1 MYETPQRV
9 AATMLAATRF
19 NCGADRLMR
28 LPDNPAHAF
37 LPYPAAPVAHAAK
50 GPLAGLSFAVKDLF
64 DVAGYPTGGGNPL
77 LLALSG
83 IKTTTAPTVQR
94 LLDAGARFVGKTH
107 TDELAFS
114 MNGRNA
120 HFGTPVNGGAPDRIP
135 GGSSSGSA
143 AAVSNRLCDFALGSD
158 TGGSVRAPAS
168 HCGLFG
174 VRPTHGRISLDRCLD
189 LAPSFDTCGFFAR
202 DSRTFTRVAD
212 VLLGADAA
220 QLPQRVRLL
229 RPEDVWGLLDREVA
243 AALAPAL
250 ARVETAAGA
259 ARRCDAALD
268 SFDKMYWSFRHL
280 QGREAWTADGPFIE
294 RFAPPLGPGVAERF
308 AWSKEVTDAQ
318 VDAATRFR
326 ETYRKHLA
334 ELLGDDGVLVMP
346 TMPDVAPLLAADES
360 ELEAYRNAAIKM
372 LCVSGLA
379 GFPQVTLPL
388 ASRLKAPL
396 GISLLGPAGSDCSLI
411 SLAAAIAPS

>member
-1 MYETPQRV
+1 MH
-9 AATMLAATRF
+9 
-19 NCGADRLMR
+19 
-28 LPDNPAHAF
+28 LPDNPARAF
-37 LPYPAAPVAHAAK
+37 LPYPAVAVAHAAG
-50 GPLAGLSFAVKDLF
+50 GPLAGLTFAVKDLF

-83 IKTTTAPTVQR
+83 VKASTAPTVQR

-143 AAVSNRLCDFALGSD
+143 AAVSNRLCDFALGTD

-174 VRPTHGRISLDRCLD
+174 IRPTHGRVPLDGCLD
-189 LAPSFDTCGFFAR
+189 LAPSFDTCGFFTR
-202 DSRTFTRVAD
+202 DARTFARVAD

-220 QLPQRVRLL
+220 PLPARVRLL
-229 RPEDVWGLLDREVA
+229 RPGDVWKLLADEVV
-243 AALAPAL
+243 AALAPAV
-250 ARVETAAGA
+250 ARIEAALGEA
-259 ARRCDAALD
+259 TPCEAALD
-268 SFDKMYWSFRHL
+268 SFDAMYWSFRHL
-280 QGREAWTADGPFIE
+280 QGREAWQVDGPFIE

-308 AWSKEVTDAQ
+308 AWSKQVTEAQ
-318 VDAATRFR
+318 VVDAAHFCDRFR
-326 ETYRKHLA
+326 GHLA
-334 ELLGDDGVLVMP
+334 ALLGSDGVLLMP

-360 ELEAYRNAAIKM
+360 ELEDYRNAAIRM
-372 LCVSGLA
+372 LCIAGLG

-388 ASRLKAPL
+388 ASRLGAPL
-396 GISLLGPAGSDCSLI
+396 GISLLGPAGSDRSLI
-411 SLAAAIAPS
+411 ALAERIAAG